1 VVQDTGIG
9 MSVDQLGRLFT
20 AFEQVGDR
28 RRNAEGTGLGL
39 AISQQMVQLMGG
51 NIQVQSTLGVGSIFS
66 FQLSFPATDRWQV
79 PLLESR
85 NQLVVGYEGAKLN
98 LLIVDDR
105 PENRSVLVAFL
116 EPLGFGVTEAENG
129 KVALNDLRSRLPN
142 QLPNLVITDLAMPVM
157 DGFEMLKQVR
167 QDPLLCHLK
176 ILVSSASV
184 TQLDRQ
190 TSIEAGGD
198 DFLVKPVLM
207 ANLLESLQRHLGVV
221 WRYESE
227 DVAAGSQ
234 PEVAHLTNEFAEQK
248 AIHLPD
254 RATLENL
261 LDLAQRGRLKQ
272 LLAAIDLL
280 QTQDPQMQ
288 SFLSELRS
296 LAKTFQAER
305 IETILQAALAS

>member
-1 VVQDTGIG
+1 
-9 MSVDQLGRLFT
+9 
-20 AFEQVGDR
+20 
-28 RRNAEGTGLGL
+28 
-39 AISQQMVQLMGG
+39 
-51 NIQVQSTLGVGSIFS
+51 
-66 FQLSFPATDRWQV
+66 
-79 PLLESR
+79 
-85 NQLVVGYEGAKLN
+85 
-98 LLIVDDR
+98 
-105 PENRSVLVAFL
+105 VAFL

-142 QLPNLVITDLAMPVM
+142 QLPDLVITDLAMPVM

>member
-1 VVQDTGIG
+1 
-9 MSVDQLGRLFT
+9 
-20 AFEQVGDR
+20 
-28 RRNAEGTGLGL
+28 
-39 AISQQMVQLMGG
+39 
-51 NIQVQSTLGVGSIFS
+51 
-66 FQLSFPATDRWQV
+66 
-79 PLLESR
+79 
-85 NQLVVGYEGAKLN
+85 LVVGYEGAKRN

-116 EPLGFGVTEAENG
+116 EPLGFGLVEAENG
-129 KVALNDLRSRLPN
+129 QAALNYLRSQIPN
-142 QLPNLVITDLAMPVM
+142 QLPDLVITDLAMPVM
-157 DGFEMLKQVR
+157 DGFEMLEKVR
-167 QDPLLCHLK
+167 HDPLLCHLK

-198 DFLVKPVLM
+198 DFLAKPVSM
-207 ANLLESLQRHLGVV
+207 ASLLDSLQRHLGVV

-227 DVAAGSQ
+227 DFAAGSQ
-234 PEVAHLTNEFAEQK
+234 STAAHLTDEFTEQK

-272 LLAAIDLL
+272 LLAVIDPL
-280 QTQDPQMQ
+280 QTQDPQLQ
-288 SFLSELRS
+288 SFWKELRS

-305 IETILQAALAS
+305 IETLLQTALASQDQSLPSEDHTEPAIVGSAITSQPSTFGEFS